1 MKMKAKQIILVTV
14 GVIAAIIAILVTLEI
29 SNEY

>member
-14 GVIAAIIAILVTLEI
+14 GVIAAIIAILVTLEFQK
-29 SNEY
+29 